1 MGEHGAVPDLCH
13 ATTRNHSVFVRT
25 LHEACLAMGGE
36 HHLAAYLGVEL
47 ELLNRWLE
55 GKERPPDEVFLRCV
69 DLLQGPQERAIR
81 SGPPK
86 KPS

>member
-1 MGEHGAVPDLCH
+1 MPDLCH

-25 LHEACLAMGGE
+25 LHEACLALGGE
-36 HHLAAYLGVEL
+36 HQLAAYLGVEL

-55 GKERPPDEVFLRCV
+55 ASERPPDEVFLRCV
-69 DLLQGPQERAIR
+69 DLLQAAQERAGR
-81 SGPPK
+81 SALPPK